1 MDITLGIDAVVL
13 FCLVVMC
20 ISAVFNILVIIKL
33 FSFIREN
40 SYLVDRIDYLIN
52 WSRELTNYSNHIDN
66 RLKGIELMIERYR
79 ARNK

>member
-66 RLKGIELMIERYR
+66 RLKGIESMINRYR